1 MEIECA
7 FFGPFREPVGTKT
20 VVVDTDAET
29 VGGLL
34 ADLEGRYPELDGR
47 VGDGD
52 ALAGEVVVTL
62 NGRHVQHADGFA
74 TSLSAGDVVRVS
86 PAVYGG

>member
-1 MEIECA
+1 MELECA

-29 VGGLL
+29 VGDLL
-34 ADLEGRYPELDGR
+34 VELEGRYPGLEGRLRDGEE
-47 VGDGD
+47 
-52 ALAGEVVVTL
+52 LAGEVVVTL
-62 NGRHVQHADGFA
+62 NGSHVQHEDGFE
-74 TSLSAGDVVRVS
+74 TPLSAGDVIRVS